1 MRKSVCNKRKLRG
14 RARPRNGDISLFQ
27 RFLKMGASTAD
38 CIWQRAESIPEL
50 LNPERSTIMKY
61 RLLGKSGLRVSEAA
75 LGTMTFGDEWGWG
88 SPKAEAQKV
97 YETYRDAGGNFID
110 TANFYTNGT
119 SETFL
124 GEFMQGHRESVVL
137 ATKYSNA
144 APGNDPNAAGNHRKS
159 MMQAVE
165 ASLKRLQTDYIDL
178 YWVHIWDGITPVE
191 EVMRGLDDL
200 VRQGKILHAGI
211 SDAPAWWV
219 AQANTLA
226 EVRGWTQFIGLQI
239 EYSLIERTVERELIP
254 MAKTLNVGVLAWSPL
269 ARGVLSGKYHGEGKA
284 DGGRMTNEGMKDFL
298 PEEKRAARIISAL
311 KAVSEQVGRSMA
323 QVALAWLRYQTVP
336 VIPIIGARKVSQLQ
350 DNLASLDLE
359 LSAEQLKSLDG
370 AAESSSVSPRVFT
383 TEKWFV
389 QLGTAACGIA
399 CCSKCGTSCRIV
411 MRVLT

>member
-1 MRKSVCNKRKLRG
+1 
-14 RARPRNGDISLFQ
+14 
-27 RFLKMGASTAD
+27 
-38 CIWQRAESIPEL
+38 
-50 LNPERSTIMKY
+50 MKY
-61 RLLGKSGLRVSEAA
+61 RLLGKSGLRVSEAS

-97 YETYRDAGGNFID
+97 YETYREAGGNFID
-110 TANFYTNGT
+110 TANFYTGGT
-119 SETFL
+119 SEKFV
-124 GEFMQGHRESVVL
+124 GEFIKGHRDSVVL

-200 VRQGKILHAGI
+200 VRQDKVLYVGI

-226 EVRGWTQFIGLQI
+226 ELRGWTQFTGLQI
-239 EYSLIERTVERELIP
+239 EYSLIERTVERELVP
-254 MAKTLNVGVLAWSPL
+254 MAKALNLGVLAWSPL
-269 ARGVLSGKYHGEGKA
+269 ARGVLTGKYHGDDKA

-298 PEEKRAARIISAL
+298 PEEQRAVPIISAV
-311 KAVSEQVGRSMA
+311 KSVSEQTGRSMA
-323 QVALAWLRYQTVP
+323 QVALAWLRHQTVP

-350 DNLASLDLE
+350 DNLSSLDLE

-370 AAESSSVSPRVFT
+370 ASQIE
-383 TEKWFV
+383 
-389 QLGTAACGIA
+389 LGFPQSIYEREMVRGVRYGGMWDRLVVDGEMLAQ
-399 CCSKCGTSCRIV
+399 
-411 MRVLT
+411 